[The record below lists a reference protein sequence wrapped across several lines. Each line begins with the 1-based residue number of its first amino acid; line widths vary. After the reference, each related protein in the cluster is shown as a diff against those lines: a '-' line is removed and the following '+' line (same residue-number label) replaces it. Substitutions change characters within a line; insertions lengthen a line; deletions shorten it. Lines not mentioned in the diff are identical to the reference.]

1 MCAMPDDQKWD
12 GAAEVKPEQ
21 QAEEDIT
28 KSKLFRVLMDR
39 EIRKANE
46 GPKVV
51 GYVDMLGFGA
61 LAMKHPEMF
70 DIEIDE

>member
-1 MCAMPDDQKWD
+1 MCAMPDDQNPD
-12 GAAEVKPEQ
+12 ERAETQ
-21 QAEEDIT
+21 SEEDIT
-28 KSKLFRVLMDR
+28 KSKLFRVLLDR

-46 GPKVV
+46 ALKIV

-70 DIEIDE
+70 DIEVDAR